1 MNMKKINDKC
11 DKCNGRGVDNNGD
24 TCDHCGGAGQY

>member
-1 MNMKKINDKC
+1 MKKIKDRC
-11 DKCNGRGVDNNGD
+11 DKCNGSGHDNNGN